1 MLGQAGKRR
10 WSSSNFRGSG
20 EIVIIRLWSTSV
32 FSNFSKH
39 QNHLEGLVTHR
50 LLGPNPGV
58 SGSIG
63 LEWGL
68 RTLIS
73 SKFPGDVHD
82 GGPGTAL
89 KSRRC
94 IEIRSIT
101 YSLNK
106 YLLNTYSMSSV
117 VTGSGA

>member
-10 WSSSNFRGSG
+10 WSISNFRGSG
-20 EIVIIRLWSTSV
+20 EIIIIRLWSTSV

-39 QNHLEGLVTHR
+39 QNQLEDLLTYR

-58 SGSIG
+58 SGSTG

-73 SKFPGDVHD
+73 SKFPEVVSDA
-82 GGPGTAL
+82 GPGTTL
-89 KSRRC
+89 ESGRYIESR
-94 IEIRSIT
+94 
-101 YSLNK
+101 
-106 YLLNTYSMSSV
+106 
-117 VTGSGA
+117 